1 MLQYNASCERLTNVC
16 KWGSSEITVFPL
28 CYLSLAVCINYTVLS
43 GFVNLMDLFT
53 FCWLHRQRGVDLSTV
68 RLLILSISLIM
79 DLGKLITSN
88 AYFLLALLVFFQ
100 SIFNS
105 VLLQSEVLGLKILNR
120 HTDDLHCCQT
130 PRKTKTG
137 TMKHRSSFTLR
148 FIFLGFL
155 CIESARWVT

>member
-28 CYLSLAVCINYTVLS
+28 CYLSLAVCINYTALS

-79 DLGKLITSN
+79 NLRKLITSN

-105 VLLQSEVLGLKILNR
+105 VLLQSPG
-120 HTDDLHCCQT
+120 
-130 PRKTKTG
+130 TKNFKSTHG
-137 TMKHRSSFTLR
+137 WFTLLSNSTKNKDR
-148 FIFLGFL
+148 NN
-155 CIESARWVT
+155 ETSK